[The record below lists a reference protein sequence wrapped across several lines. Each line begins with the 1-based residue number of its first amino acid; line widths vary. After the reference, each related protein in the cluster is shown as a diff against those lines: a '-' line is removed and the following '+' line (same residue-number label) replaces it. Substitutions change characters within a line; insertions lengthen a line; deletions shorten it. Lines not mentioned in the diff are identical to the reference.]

1 VVVEGELPHK
11 QNRRRGAGWW
21 MDLDGEWRAPEEWPQ
36 DNPPLEGWIRNQNGS
51 WRAPDNAV
59 ATVEQ
64 QVPAVV
70 LVAEQVARAPAIKRV
85 SRQAQADLR
94 AMLTVMGVLGGAA
107 LLLAVAL
114 ILITQAGAE
123 NDEPAKEI
131 SFDVIYA
138 AETDQDRLLS
148 QIAADEEAAALTRTQ
163 LEELDIRASSGSPGA
178 VEVDFDAGLW
188 TPAESTCL
196 NLAEEVLVARSA
208 VPVTWADQL
217 DCVPDRGRWSDRYLD
232 LAMSQTLQAE
242 VRSLIPPEV
251 VHESGGW
258 AWSGDTR
265 QAYVTDQ
272 QHPGALVIIAAGS
285 GHNPRSQDPSR
296 WRPSNE
302 DIWCAYAVDWVSV
315 KTRWQLDITMAEH
328 DTLVEMLATC
338 DNPSSA
344 GPDPQTVI
352 VDSLVAPSID
362 YVDTDG

>member
-1 VVVEGELPHK
+1 
-11 QNRRRGAGWW
+11 
-21 MDLDGEWRAPEEWPQ
+21 MDPDGEWRAPEEWPQ
-36 DNPPLEGWIRNQNGS
+36 DNPPLEGWVRNQDGS
-51 WRAPDNAV
+51 WRASDNAV
-59 ATVEQ
+59 ATADQ
-64 QVPAVV
+64 QAPAVV
-70 LVAEQVARAPAIKRV
+70 LVAEKGVSAPAIKRV
-85 SRQAQADLR
+85 SRQAQADRR

-148 QIAADEEAAALTRTQ
+148 QIAAAEEAAALARTQ
-163 LEELDIRASSGSPGA
+163 LEELDIRASFAFPGA
-178 VEVDFDAGLW
+178 VEVDFDADLW
-188 TPAESTCL
+188 TPVETTCL
-196 NLAEEVLVARSA
+196 NLAEAVLVARSA
-208 VPVTWADQL
+208 VKVTWADQVE
-217 DCVPDRGRWSDRYLD
+217 CVPDRGRWSDRYLD
-232 LAMSQTLQAE
+232 QVMSQTHEAE

-251 VHESGGW
+251 VHASGGR
-258 AWSGDTR
+258 AWSADTR

-272 QHPGALVIIAAGS
+272 QHLGALEIIASGS

-315 KTRWQLDITMAEH
+315 KTRWQLDIAMAEH
-328 DTLVEMLATC
+328 DALAKMLATC

-344 GPDPQTVI
+344 GPDPQTV
-352 VDSLVAPSID
+352 VVGSLVAPSIA